1 MNFRVG
7 IKPRYSILLIVGLAL
22 SLFPLIFS
30 ASIQAFRVAPE
41 NITADSLRQIADND
55 LWANGGLRQAIS
67 LAEDNYNSR
76 GGYKSSAVVDLVPYE
91 AMVTVAS
98 IGLQP
103 EEGSTA
109 NDILPDFVGD
119 VLYHR
124 TYYRLTAYFSI
135 LPVALVLYCLV
146 IAGATTFLIL
156 IPKARIT
163 SLQCPKT

>member
-1 MNFRVG
+1 MIFRVG
-7 IKPRYSILLIVGLAL
+7 IKPRYSILLITGLAL

-55 LWANGGLRQAIS
+55 LWANSGLIQAIS

-76 GGYKSSAVVDLVPYE
+76 GGYKSSAVVDVVPYE

-98 IGLQP
+98 IGLRP
-103 EEGSTA
+103 EGNS

-119 VLYHR
+119 ILYHR
-124 TYYRLTAYFSI
+124 TYYRVTAYFSI

-146 IAGATTFLIL
+146 IAGATAFLIL
-156 IPKARIT
+156 TPKTRITNSQYPKA
-163 SLQCPKT
+163 